1 VREAYQLIKDLEP
14 AVPHEY
20 ILKGVVNAAMGQ
32 ENGSVC
38 PLPQLILYLLHNYLV
53 FLQFLNFSTVRLNP
67 FTLYNIAGACEHGK
81 ESLGS
86 TKD

>member
-14 AVPHEY
+14 AVPQEY

-38 PLPQLILYLLHNYLV
+38 PLPQLILYLLYNYFV
-53 FLQFLNFSTVRLNP
+53 FLQFLNFTIVRLNS
-67 FTLYNIAGACEHGK
+67 FTQCNIAGSCEHSN

-86 TKD
+86 MKD